1 MDNLKL
7 LSLSTAENGCSLA
20 VFDGESLLFEEYW
33 MSRKTHSTRLLSMI
47 KHMLEKR
54 TALQLDDIDAFVVAI
69 GPGSFT
75 GLRIG
80 ISIIQGFSYAMEKPS
95 YGVSSLDGVG
105 YQFSYTDQPIC
116 VMMDAKRSEVYTATY
131 RFEKGR
137 LISKSHE
144 SVANP
149 IDVLRLA
156 RPHTLFAGSGSKVY
170 QEIIQEHSDNPIFS
184 KEHDDY
190 VNAKA
195 MIQSLFQDEYFSNS
209 PESILIPSYIRKS
222 DAELQFVKK

>member
-54 TALQLDDIDAFVVAI
+54 TSLLLGDMDAFVAAK

-80 ISIIQGFSYAMEKPS
+80 ISIIQGFSYAMEKPA

-105 YQFSYTDQPIC
+105 YRFSYTDQPIC
-116 VMMDAKRSEVYTATY
+116 VMMDAKRNEVYTATY
-131 RFEKGR
+131 RFKKGR
-137 LISKSHE
+137 LISKSQE

-149 IDVLRLA
+149 IDVLRVA
-156 RPHTLFAGSGSKVY
+156 KPNTLFAGSGSKVY
-170 QEIIQEHSDNPIFS
+170 QEIIQEHSENPLFS
-184 KEHDDY
+184 KEYDDF

-195 MIQSLFQDEYFSNS
+195 MIQSLFGNEDFLYS

-222 DAELQFVKK
+222 DAELQFAEK